1 MVEVVFTVNSML
13 EGESKMWWMLLI
25 LTVEGYAAHSVYPGL
40 EQCEQNKLTDEDR
53 CELVE
58 VRFPQMEPM
67 S

>member
-1 MVEVVFTVNSML
+1 
-13 EGESKMWWMLLI
+13 MWWMLLI